1 MARTKITTKK
11 TKVTTK
17 PSRSKKEKSS
27 RKTRKPQKEPEPEE
41 VIEEV
46 EEVEEIVEEEEVE
59 EPEVEETTPPPVV
72 EVTRKKRR
80 VVNRDTVLASFDD
93 ILTLLEDEVTRRR
106 ERSDKKEK
114 SKGVKFLRTLGKKI
128 KTLRNDSARVMKQK
142 PRAKRQTNNSSG
154 FMKPVQISREMS
166 EFTGWD
172 PEELKS
178 RVDVTKFICN
188 YIKENELQNPEDR
201 RQILADKPLSRLLK
215 YDRKRDGQPL
225 TYYFLQKKIQPHFIK
240 NAVKA

>member
-1 MARTKITTKK
+1 MPRTKK
-11 TKVTTK
+11 TKVATK
-17 PSRSKKEKSS
+17 SSRSKKEKSS

-46 EEVEEIVEEEEVE
+46 EEIIEEEVE

-80 VVNRDTVLASFDD
+80 VVNRETVLANFDD
-93 ILTLLEDEVTRRR
+93 ILTLLEEEVTRRR
-106 ERSDKKEK
+106 ERNDNKKEK

-166 EFTGWD
+166 DFTGWD

-240 NAVKA
+240 NKA